1 MNEVAD
7 LSPGRPSLGEAV
19 RAARQAQGLTLK
31 EVSARSGLAV
41 STLSKVENGQ
51 MSLTYDKLL
60 ALSEGLRVNVAKLF
74 EAPGAAQRPVTARR
88 SVSRAGEGQRVRT
101 DWYDYLYQF
110 ADIARKRMIPILAEL
125 HARSL
130 AEFGPLIR
138 HTGEE
143 YCYVL
148 QGRVAVHTEFYA
160 PDLLEPRDGIYL
172 DSSMG
177 HAYLN
182 AGDGPA
188 RAVVVCSGIDPELD
202 AALIALLSGRRRG
215 ASNS

>member
-1 MNEVAD
+1 MHEVAD
-7 LSPGRPSLGEAV
+7 LSPGRPSLGESV

-74 EAPGAAQRPVTARR
+74 EAPGAARRPVTARR
-88 SVSRAGEGQRVRT
+88 SVSRVGEGQRVRT

-130 AEFGPLIR
+130 AEFGSLIR

-143 YCYVL
+143 YCHVL

-160 PDLLEPRDGIYL
+160 PDLLEPGDGIYL

-215 ASNS
+215 ASEP